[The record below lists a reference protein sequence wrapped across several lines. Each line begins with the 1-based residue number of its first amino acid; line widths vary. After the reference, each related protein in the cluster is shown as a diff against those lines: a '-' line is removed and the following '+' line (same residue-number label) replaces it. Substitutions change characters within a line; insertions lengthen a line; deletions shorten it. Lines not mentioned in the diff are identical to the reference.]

1 MPGCLGC
8 NNEAADSSL
17 YLHDVVPDS
26 CSARFAQVLTA
37 SIGMHND
44 FEPEDRWRLGFH
56 VGIMD

>member
-1 MPGCLGC
+1 
-8 NNEAADSSL
+8 
-17 YLHDVVPDS
+17 VVPDS